1 MTTLKTL
8 DIHAAA
14 IIRAVK
20 ANANITVANLQ
31 DDLELGNID
40 GWMAIVQRHRMTFAQ
55 WSGAMERAIAALEA

>member
-1 MTTLKTL
+1 MTTLKVL

-55 WSGAMERAIAALEA
+55 WSGAMERAITALEA